1 MFVVVLLFLVLF
13 LSLASLKLLLVRA
26 SRASASTNRRNV
38 ALVMSLPH
46 ISVGKGMSDLF
57 GGCMFFD
64 TFSMGRV
71 CSMPT
76 YVSHMGR
83 CGWEDTELFEREAGR
98 ERQGVVSFLN

>member
-57 GGCMFFD
+57 GGCIVFFA
-64 TFSMGRV
+64 TFRWDGFVV
-71 CSMPT
+71 CQT

-83 CGWEDTELFEREAGR
+83 CGWEDTELFEREEGR
-98 ERQGVVSFLN
+98 ERLGGFVF